1 MTTTED
7 FLQPII
13 GQVVGKVIHGQPGQ
27 QRRACETADDSRRAS
42 GGQHRCFRGVFVIDG
57 QHLDK
62 LFGDRQSRRFPLN
75 VLADLLQEPAAS
87 VIVEVLGNL

>member
-1 MTTTED
+1 L
-7 FLQPII
+7 FPW
-13 GQVVGKVIHGQPGQ
+13 
-27 QRRACETADDSRRAS
+27 R
-42 GGQHRCFRGVFVIDG
+42 
-57 QHLDK
+57 LDK